1 MNVRGQHPWHL
12 SFSYGRALQS
22 SALNAWGGKPENAK
36 EAQRALHHR
45 AKMNG
50 AARSGRYT
58 PELERGGWALGGA
71 APS

>member
-22 SALNAWGGKPENAK
+22 PALKAWGGKPENAK
-36 EAQRALHHR
+36 AAQRALHHR

-58 PELERGGWALGGA
+58 PELERVGCAIGGA